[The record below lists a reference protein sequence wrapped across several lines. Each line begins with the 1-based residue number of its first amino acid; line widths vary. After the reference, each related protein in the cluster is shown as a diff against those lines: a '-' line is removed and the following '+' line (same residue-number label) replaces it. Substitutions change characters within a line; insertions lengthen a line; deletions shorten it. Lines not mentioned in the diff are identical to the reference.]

1 MDVPHL
7 RWPVKITPVDR
18 FWTAPAAPAPR
29 ARSAEALASAQAAR
43 TAPTTAP
50 RAAMTLVPVD
60 APADTDAQ
68 LWSVLTSPE
77 RTFFSRSAPRNV
89 TYGPSGAAGSMG
101 ARGQALDVRA

>member
-18 FWTAPAAPAPR
+18 FWTAPTAPARR
-29 ARSAEALASAQAAR
+29 APAAEALAPAPTSR
-43 TAPTTAP
+43 TAPTASARPTAQ
-50 RAAMTLVPVD
+50 LLPVD